1 MDEIATTTPTLS
13 TSWMEKAIC
22 RGRTDIFF
30 APLAER
36 PQARVRRE
44 ALAKAIC
51 RACPVSGEC
60 RDYGRQNHEYGVWGG
75 EAELERH
82 NAGFVLVSPVG
93 LRAALQKESEK
104 SA

>member
-1 MDEIATTTPTLS
+1 MNEIATTTPTLG
-13 TSWMEKAIC
+13 TSWMERAIC

-60 RDYGRQNHEYGVWGG
+60 RDYGRENHEYGVWGG

-82 NAGFVLVSPVG
+82 DAGFELSSPVG
-93 LRAALQKESEK
+93 LQTRKRKESEK